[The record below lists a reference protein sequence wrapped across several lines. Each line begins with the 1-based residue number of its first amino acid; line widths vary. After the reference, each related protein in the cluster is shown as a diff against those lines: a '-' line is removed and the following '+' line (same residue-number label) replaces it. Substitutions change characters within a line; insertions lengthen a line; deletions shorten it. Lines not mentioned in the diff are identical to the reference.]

1 MKRKAVSMI
10 LAVTMVAT
18 MAVGCGGSKTADTT
32 APADDAAAE
41 ETTEAD
47 AADAEDTADAAADAV
62 DGDLSDKKVGVCIYQ
77 FSDNFMTLF
86 RHHNIRCQ
94 FLRHLQCLHTVG
106 CMADDGQSH
115 ALPVQLFHN
124 NPDNIFFIVHQQNG
138 ISVVVHKI
146 PLYTFLYI

>member
-18 MAVGCGGSKTADTT
+18 MAVGCGGSKTETADTT

-62 DGDLSDKKVGVCIYQ
+62 DGDLSDKKVGV
-77 FSDNFMTLF
+77 
-86 RHHNIRCQ
+86 
-94 FLRHLQCLHTVG
+94 LRQLHDYVPYRASVLSG
-106 CMADDGQSH
+106 EQRIQSRK
-115 ALPVQLFHN
+115 
-124 NPDNIFFIVHQQNG
+124 HQDR
-138 ISVVVHKI
+138 
-146 PLYTFLYI
+146 

>member
-32 APADDAAAE
+32 APADDAVAE

-62 DGDLSDKKVGVCIYQ
+62 DGDLADKKVGVCIYQ

-86 RHHNIRCQ
+86 RTELQSYLESKGFKAENIK
-94 FLRHLQCLHTVG
+94 
-106 CMADDGQSH
+106 
-115 ALPVQLFHN
+115 
-124 NPDNIFFIVHQQNG
+124 
-138 ISVVVHKI
+138 IS
-146 PLYTFLYI
+146 